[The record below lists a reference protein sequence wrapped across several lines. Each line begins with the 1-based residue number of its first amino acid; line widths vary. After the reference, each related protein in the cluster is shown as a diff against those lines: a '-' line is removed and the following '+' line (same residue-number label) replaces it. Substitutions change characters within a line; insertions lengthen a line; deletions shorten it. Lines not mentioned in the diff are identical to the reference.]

1 MGTPPTVLSF
11 IVAKQPFNGKER
23 RLFMY
28 SLLNNSYQWNML
40 NENNK
45 INNRIQSLV
54 KSGEQIKFDRMPTA
68 LTVMR
73 NRVKSPI
80 FSKMLAAVEEDRM
93 VLLFSKD
100 NSVRVPGFLP
110 FVVMQ
115 MGGGEYVAIV
125 FMNLCEARLG
135 ENEEILVNERQLKVS
150 MESAYMALCMLDPR
164 NEGKL
169 QSGNL
174 IRPASKIYAYMIAE
188 CINRRHS
195 IKMDQNVFNAV
206 CYILTKFFV
215 RTTMGVTSNEDVVEN
230 YCMGNCQKPDT
241 TMIHN
246 IADQLDEKAYTNIA
260 TLLGAMVDLPALT
273 PRLGKL
279 TVSNFTE
286 SFINMYDIANILS
299 LENFPYFVF
308 NVISVVDTTYVNNY
322 YHLKNIVGDD
332 GRKIY
337 AMLVSSIC

>member
-1 MGTPPTVLSF
+1 
-11 IVAKQPFNGKER
+11 
-23 RLFMY
+23 
-28 SLLNNSYQWNML
+28 
-40 NENNK
+40 
-45 INNRIQSLV
+45 
-54 KSGEQIKFDRMPTA
+54 
-68 LTVMR
+68 
-73 NRVKSPI
+73 
-80 FSKMLAAVEEDRM
+80 
-93 VLLFSKD
+93 
-100 NSVRVPGFLP
+100 
-110 FVVMQ
+110 
-115 MGGGEYVAIV
+115 
-125 FMNLCEARLG
+125 
-135 ENEEILVNERQLKVS
+135 
-150 MESAYMALCMLDPR
+150 
-164 NEGKL
+164 
-169 QSGNL
+169 
-174 IRPASKIYAYMIAE
+174 
-188 CINRRHS
+188 
-195 IKMDQNVFNAV
+195 MDQNVFNAV

-260 TLLGAMVDLPALT
+260 TLLSAMVDLPALT